1 MSSNKNKNCFKD
13 YEQNEKNFGKKI
25 YNILK
30 KTSKVSKK
38 LNLKPANH
46 YFKN

>member
-13 YEQNEKNFGKKI
+13 YEQNFGKKI
-25 YNILK
+25 YNRLK

-38 LNLKPANH
+38 VNLKPANH